1 MLHAT
6 QILASLLLLPGTW
19 ISTAADD
26 DKKVA
31 KVASGSNDAV
41 PTVVAPPPHRV
52 NRNLEYVQVVLPRD
66 KTQDE
71 GATLTPED
79 IEYLRERLRNHG
91 FDIDERTGRPLF
103 HAPVP
108 PPGLA
113 YYPYLAYGGGL
124 IPYGFGLGGFGGQ
137 GAIEQAYIAGREY
150 ERHDARRRFNQED
163 MTRRAHKN
171 LSNHERALQAGVRL
185 LEHGQYAEA
194 IVALTLAGKLDNG
207 DPACRIHL
215 AQARMAQGHYA
226 EAGQAARRALQLQ
239 PKLVYLTLKLDS
251 HYPKESTFDAHVD
264 ALAKASSESRSADVY
279 FLLGFMEFQRG
290 DFDASHAAFETANR
304 IRPGDKTASS
314 FLEIVKPSGR

>member
-6 QILASLLLLPGTW
+6 RILASLLLLCAACTFA
-19 ISTAADD
+19 AADD
-26 DKKVA
+26 DKKVT
-31 KVASGSNDAV
+31 KVVSKTSDPVPSVVTPPAPRAS
-41 PTVVAPPPHRV
+41 
-52 NRNLEYVQVVLPRD
+52 RNLEHVQVVLPRD

-79 IEYLRERLRNHG
+79 IEHLRQRLRFHG

-113 YYPYLAYGGGL
+113 YYPYLPYAGGW
-124 IPYGFGLGGFGGQ
+124 IPYGLGVGVH
-137 GAIEQAYIAGREY
+137 GAIEDAYIAGREY

-171 LSNHERALQAGVRL
+171 LTNHERALQAGVRL

-226 EAGQAARRALQLQ
+226 EAGQAIRRALQLQ
-239 PKLVYLTLKLDS
+239 PKLVYLTLNLDS
-251 HYPKESTFDAHVD
+251 HYPKESTFDEHID
-264 ALAKASSESRSADVY
+264 ALAEASSKSRSADVY

-290 DFDASHAAFETANR
+290 DFDASHAAFDMANR
-304 IRPGDKTASS
+304 LRPSDKTASS
-314 FLEIVKPSGR
+314 FLEIVRPSGR

>member
-6 QILASLLLLPGTW
+6 RILASLLLLCAACTFA
-19 ISTAADD
+19 AADD
-26 DKKVA
+26 DKKVT
-31 KVASGSNDAV
+31 KVVSKTSDPVPSVVTPPAPRAS
-41 PTVVAPPPHRV
+41 
-52 NRNLEYVQVVLPRD
+52 RNLEHVQVVLPRD

-79 IEYLRERLRNHG
+79 IEHLRQRLRFHG

-113 YYPYLAYGGGL
+113 YYPYLPYAGGW
-124 IPYGFGLGGFGGQ
+124 IPYGLGVGVH
-137 GAIEQAYIAGREY
+137 GAIEDAYIAGREY
-150 ERHDARRRFNQED
+150 ERHDARRRF
-163 MTRRAHKN
+163 
-171 LSNHERALQAGVRL
+171 NHERALQAGVRL

-226 EAGQAARRALQLQ
+226 EAGQAIRRALQLQ
-239 PKLVYLTLKLDS
+239 PKLVYLTLNLDS
-251 HYPKESTFDAHVD
+251 HYPKESTFDEHID
-264 ALAKASSESRSADVY
+264 ALAEASSKSRSADVY

-290 DFDASHAAFETANR
+290 DFDASHAAFDMANR

-314 FLEIVKPSGR
+314 FLEIVRPSGR